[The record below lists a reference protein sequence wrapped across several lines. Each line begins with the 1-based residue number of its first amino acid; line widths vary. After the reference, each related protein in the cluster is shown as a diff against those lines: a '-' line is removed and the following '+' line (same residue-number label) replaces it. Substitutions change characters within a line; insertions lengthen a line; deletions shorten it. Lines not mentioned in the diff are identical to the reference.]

1 MDTGRKL
8 GSAKRREVMI
18 AGLAGVSGILTGTG
32 GTAWAQRIESKGKID
47 QKLMAPVASMIPGI
61 AKVRVREQT
70 YQPGASSKAKMQN
83 AMICE
88 CTQGTLEIGQDDHKP
103 FVAKTGHMW
112 TCDLG
117 TIEITV
123 NKGSTPATMRVIDLM
138 KA

>member
-1 MDTGRKL
+1 MNTRKL
-8 GSAKRREVMI
+8 SNAKRREVMI
-18 AGLAGVSGILTGTG
+18 AGLAGVSAVFAGTG
-32 GTAWAQRIESKGKID
+32 GTAWAQSIESKGKID
-47 QKLMAPVASMIPGI
+47 RKSMEPVASMIPGV
-61 AKVRVREQT
+61 AKVRVREVT
-70 YQPGASSKAKMQN
+70 YQPGASSKAKMQD

-112 TCDLG
+112 TCNVG
-117 TIEITV
+117 TIEITA

>member
-1 MDTGRKL
+1 MNTSKKL
-8 GSAKRREVMI
+8 SSTKRRDVMI
-18 AGLAGVSGILTGTG
+18 AGLAGASAFFGRA
-32 GTAWAQRIESKGKID
+32 AWAQSIESKGKIER
-47 QKLMAPVASMIPGI
+47 KLMEPVASMIPGI

-103 FVAKTGHMW
+103 FVAKTGHLW
-112 TCDLG
+112 TCDVG
-117 TIEITV
+117 TIEITA